1 MSVVLSYG
9 HVCVIC
15 RYILGQTLGEGTF
28 GKVKKA
34 RHELTGHEV
43 AVKII
48 DRQKIA
54 SLAVAEKIK

>member
-1 MSVVLSYG
+1 MY
-9 HVCVIC
+9 